1 MYVRPMFMF
10 GESETDT
17 FQGAFI
23 GEKSID
29 YQDNSNLVNPLIKIN
44 IRLDDYKQKMEFRR
58 ASYLDAFGFA
68 GGVMGLYGTVIAFI
82 LGYFVEIDFKTEI
95 IK

>member
-44 IRLDDYKQKMEFRR
+44 IRLDDYKQSM
-58 ASYLDAFGFA
+58 GF
-68 GGVMGLYGTVIAFI
+68 
-82 LGYFVEIDFKTEI
+82 
-95 IK
+95 